1 MNKTIKKL
9 IKDENKDEL
18 RKKIIRANYAKRS
31 KSMNIPANL
40 KNVRPINN
48 GEVEETEP
56 ITNKKITKEPI
67 KHKTKINETI
77 KNERKIKKAKK
88 EDKKDKPKLEVRK
101 KEMDRLTFLNNEM
114 PITDILKTE
123 KGREA
128 IGNMMNLMDVI
139 GLGKNKERDGYEDY
153 E

>member
-1 MNKTIKKL
+1 MNKTIKNL

-48 GEVEETEP
+48 GQIEETEP
-56 ITNKKITKEPI
+56 ITNKKITKEET
-67 KHKTKINETI
+67 KHKNKVNENI

-88 EDKKDKPKLEVRK
+88 EDKEDKPKLEVRK
-101 KEMDRLTFLNNEM
+101 KEMDRLAFLGNG
-114 PITDILKTE
+114 
-123 KGREA
+123 GREA
-128 IGNMMNLMDVI
+128 IDNFIKLMANLGID
-139 GLGKNKERDGYEDY
+139 KNKEKDKYEDY